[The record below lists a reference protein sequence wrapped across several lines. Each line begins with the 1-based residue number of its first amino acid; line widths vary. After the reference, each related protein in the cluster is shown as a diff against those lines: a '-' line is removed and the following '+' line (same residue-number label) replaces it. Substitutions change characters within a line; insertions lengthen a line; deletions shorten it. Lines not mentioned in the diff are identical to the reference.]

1 METKKTSQLLVLLLI
16 TAIATIMCACS
27 NEIENK
33 VETRTEPPTGIRE
46 GDFMKSGDTIVKVVK
61 LGDAFACV
69 DENGDIDSS
78 PTSQLS
84 DIKLSLE
91 VVFWVL
97 AQDAR
102 FTEYELYF
110 GFENWD
116 KTSQGLKFILEK
128 ELNTIMIADGSTLIY
143 PVIKNVR
150 ELQHAFQDLHLSN
163 SLFVSFEALNNA
175 FNTTE

>member
-1 METKKTSQLLVLLLI
+1 MKTKKTSQLLVLLLI
-16 TAIATIMCACS
+16 AAIATIMCACS

-33 VETRTEPPTGIRE
+33 AETGTKTGIRE

-61 LGDAFACV
+61 LVNSFACV

-78 PTSQLS
+78 PISQLR

-110 GFENWD
+110 EFENWD
-116 KTSQGLKFILEK
+116 KTIQGFKFILEK
-128 ELNTIMIADGSTLIY
+128 QLNTIMIADGSTLIY
-143 PVIKNVR
+143 PIINNVR
-150 ELQHAFQDLHLSN
+150 ELQHAFQDLHFKN

-175 FNTTE
+175 FNTPE